1 LDSTRDFVT
10 RILPRKERLRSER
23 KEILEEIFLERED
36 QRERVF
42 ASSIGMITPRMLKE
56 FVRGGELG
64 GGENVEGDRGRRED
78 LEMLI

>member
-23 KEILEEIFLERED
+23 EEILEEIFLERED

-42 ASSIGMITPRMLKE
+42 TSSIGMITPRMFKE

>member
-42 ASSIGMITPRMLKE
+42 SSSIGMITPRMFKE